1 VSDNPKT
8 FTAWITDAR
17 LLQKEGG
24 GIRMLRA
31 QVREQGSSVVRQGRA
46 LRREASV
53 ICHTCRGIGKT
64 RQGAP
69 WNPQWLPCPV
79 CGGCGIYDHN
89 SDTYRL
95 GSRDEGRIWHRTR
108 EAAVAR
114 ANDMRN
120 ARIDSL
126 GRQIGRLWKM
136 EF

>member
-1 VSDNPKT
+1 VSDNPQT

-31 QVREQGSSVVRQGRA
+31 QVREQGSSVV
-46 LRREASV
+46 
-53 ICHTCRGIGKT
+53 
-64 RQGAP
+64 
-69 WNPQWLPCPV
+69 
-79 CGGCGIYDHN
+79 YDYN

-95 GSRDEGRIWHRTR
+95 ASRDEGRIWHRTR

-114 ANDMRN
+114 AIEMRN